1 MLFCFEAPTTQSD
14 LINERR
20 FTLHVVADYAC
31 TSSSS
36 DPHCWN
42 QSRARAR
49 LLSATLLVR
58 RIKLEFRRRLRP
70 SVRTLQA

>member
-20 FTLHVVADYAC
+20 FTLHVVADYALHVELER
-31 TSSSS
+31 SALLESA
-36 DPHCWN
+36 
-42 QSRARAR
+42 RARAR

-58 RIKLEFRRRLRP
+58 RIKREFRRRLSP